1 MVAAFRPFNS
11 SVSSVLRRAISIACV
26 IIAFS
31 YIFFEVLDLDGSNL
45 PLQRHPVES
54 QAIVPEVEANI
65 LRPYLTLP
73 AEPWTLVSIA
83 LLIREGDWAHPGPV
97 ENLIPSL
104 FNAFH
109 RRGYRASLPRSSI
122 PNHL

>member
-97 ENLIPSL
+97 ENTTPSL
-104 FNAFH
+104 FNVFH